1 MKYLGIIIVIIIV
14 LCLSNVF
21 DIYLFTEETSLKS
34 EFLLLS
40 LILYLIY
47 MAIFIILNSTRVSII
62 NN

>member
-1 MKYLGIIIVIIIV
+1 MKYLGIVIVIIIV

-40 LILYLIY
+40 LILYL
-47 MAIFIILNSTRVSII
+47 N
-62 NN
+62 